1 MELFLK
7 EPTITDKEE
16 VVKMCIEIAY
26 SNDEYKFEGA
36 ESLNMVLRFG
46 YEK

>member
-26 SNDEYKFEGA
+26 SNDEYKFGL
-36 ESLNMVLRFG
+36 SKGNPYLFWFFR
-46 YEK
+46 